1 MSNNNGKK
9 WSEKEVSFLQR
20 NYGKLPVSEVAK
32 ALGRTKYSV
41 ESKAAAL
48 RKIEVK
54 APVKI
59 KVKQTSKVSKVTIG
73 NGKPIGP
80 ANPAFGGSDDVQP
93 KITRKPKKRGF
104 WSRLLG

>member
-1 MSNNNGKK
+1 MSTGK
-9 WSEKEVSFLQR
+9 WTDKEVSFLQR
-20 NYGKLPVSEVAK
+20 SHGKLSNADIAK
-32 ALGRTKYSV
+32 TLGRSKYAV

-73 NGKPIGP
+73 NGKPVGP